1 MTYEIKIDRNRDSK
15 EAIFD
20 ESGIQISD
28 WWFHIWEN
36 GLVNGKSDF
45 YIVSREDAKEAIFH
59 ISGIQISEWW
69 YDIKLN
75 GLVSGTS
82 NDYIVENEK
91 HEFKTLTF
99 DKTKFIMDQLKNKI
113 YERKI

>member
-1 MTYEIKIDRNRDSK
+1 MTYNIRKNGNAK

-20 ESGIQISD
+20 ETGKQVSE
-28 WWFHIWEN
+28 WWNYIYPD
-36 GLVNGKSDF
+36 GLVYDQSDF
-45 YIVSREDAKEAIFH
+45 YLAGREDGKEAIFH
-59 ISGIQISEWW
+59 KSGIQISEWW